1 MKKYVPGF
9 SLIETLVAMG
19 VLTIILTSLYFFV
32 SYFKKVQD
40 YSLEQSLAITE
51 ARNGVETM
59 VKEIREIQIADNGA
73 YPIVTADDNTFIF
86 YSDVDKDN
94 SIERVRYF
102 LDGTQFKKGTIE
114 PRTNPVMY
122 VDSDEVVTIIT
133 SYVNNTT
140 TPVFTYYN
148 GNWPSDTANNPLT
161 TPANP
166 TMVKYITMQLVI
178 NVTPEK
184 VPQDFHLIS
193 DVAIRN
199 LKENL

>member
-1 MKKYVPGF
+1 MV
-9 SLIETLVAMG
+9 ETLVAMG
-19 VLTIILTSLYFFV
+19 ALTVILTSLYFFV

-51 ARNGVETM
+51 ARNGIETM
-59 VKEIREIQIADNGA
+59 VKEIREIQIANNGA

-86 YSDVDKDN
+86 YSDIDKDN

-122 VDSDEVVTIIT
+122 VDADEIVTTIT

-166 TMVKYITMQLVI
+166 TMVKYITIQLVI
-178 NVTPEK
+178 NVAPAK
-184 VPQDFHLIS
+184 APQDFHLIS

>member
-1 MKKYVPGF
+1 MKKRVPGF
-9 SLIETLVAMG
+9 SLVETLVAMG
-19 VLTIILTSLYFFV
+19 ALTVILTSLYFFV

-51 ARNGVETM
+51 ARNGIETM
-59 VKEIREIQIADNGA
+59 VKEIREIQIANNGA

-86 YSDVDKDN
+86 YSDIDKDN

-122 VDSDEVVTIIT
+122 VDADEIVTTIT

-166 TMVKYITMQLVI
+166 TMVKYITIQLVI
-178 NVTPEK
+178 NVAPAK
-184 VPQDFHLIS
+184 APQDFHLIS